1 MSLSAVIGR
10 ADVMNRYAQGSM
22 TITHSVSPVATAV
35 ALAGAF
41 AEVLG

>member
-1 MSLSAVIGR
+1 MIGR

-22 TITHSVSPVATAV
+22 TITHSASPVAAAA

-41 AEVLG
+41 VEVLG